1 MFRVRVAASSTSS
14 CSRSLRSRRCVGIP
28 GTSGQHSSPRRPYHC
43 TTGCGPY
50 SHRPNINDRH
60 PDLVVLARHS
70 VRQRQ
75 RRGIGGGG
83 GELRMPYQPQRTAFS
98 SSSSSSSATVTT
110 TRFPDSDK
118 AAGRHTKAKET
129 EAEAVDADVPTKT
142 EERERDVV
150 ASHYATHANE
160 ASYEEAYFYAPGP
173 YMDQLVTLTRASLQ
187 LRARKSSSITT
198 QQANTNTTVPNHQQQ
213 QQQQQPRKRC
223 ILDIGGG
230 TGNFAYALLQ
240 NTNNTSNTMD
250 DNTDAGQTNEGEEF
264 TSTTRIVVIDP
275 FLDPTTIV
283 ATEKSNHEKAA
294 VSFIKAPAEDFLRT
308 TITHTSTSSSV
319 SVSSNPE
326 ETPTST
332 TTDWRTT
339 IIDRCYDGYDQVLLK
354 EVIHH
359 FENVQERIGIF
370 RGIRTGLRRN
380 TTNTRTTVTTAA
392 ETETTSDPRNTT
404 YPALVIITRPQRD
417 IDYPLWD
424 AARTV
429 WQRQQPHIETIRA
442 ELASVGY
449 TQIAYRVEA
458 YPCAITLTRWQHM
471 IKTRCWSTFAQFTDR
486 ELHEACEQLAATYQK
501 TSRSTTNNKT
511 TNEEEILLR
520 FEDRLIF
527 LTAS

>member
-1 MFRVRVAASSTSS
+1 M
-14 CSRSLRSRRCVGIP
+14 G
-28 GTSGQHSSPRRPYHC
+28 
-43 TTGCGPY
+43 
-50 SHRPNINDRH
+50 
-60 PDLVVLARHS
+60 
-70 VRQRQ
+70 
-75 RRGIGGGG
+75 
-83 GELRMPYQPQRTAFS
+83 
-98 SSSSSSSATVTT
+98 SSATA

-118 AAGRHTKAKET
+118 AAGRHTKEKETET
-129 EAEAVDADVPTKT
+129 EAEAVDADVQT
-142 EERERDVV
+142 EEREPDVV
-150 ASHYATHANE
+150 ASHYATHANK

-187 LRARKSSSITT
+187 MMARKSSSTKNNMNST
-198 QQANTNTTVPNHQQQ
+198 ATNHQQQ
-213 QQQQQPRKRC
+213 QQQQRKRC

-250 DNTDAGQTNEGEEF
+250 TTAGQTNEGEEF

-275 FLDPTTIV
+275 FLDPTTIL

-308 TITHTSTSSSV
+308 TTTHTSASSSSSSSV
-319 SVSSNPE
+319 SVSSNQE
-326 ETPTST
+326 ETPPPPP
-332 TTDWRTT
+332 TDWRTT

-354 EVIHH
+354 EVVHH

-380 TTNTRTTVTTAA
+380 TTNTSTTVTAATAVD
-392 ETETTSDPRNTT
+392 TMSDPSNTT
-404 YPALVIITRPQRD
+404 YPALVIITRPQLD

-458 YPCAITLTRWQHM
+458 YPCAITLARWQHM

-486 ELHEACEQLAATYQK
+486 ELHEACQQLDATYKK
-501 TSRSTTNNKT
+501 TSSSTTNKT
-511 TNEEEILLR
+511 TNDTKDEEEILLR